1 MADGSGSPVGI
12 VGCGAR
18 DENTP
23 QVNMQTTEPA
33 AGEPAGAPAPVLL
46 LYDVRYAHAIP
57 ALLESLEEDYTR
69 RSGGASCVGMR
80 GLVVG
85 YPTPQE
91 YSPPGTSGGS
101 TVRASAAGDERGT
114 NTETVPSSCKGS
126 RGGSVGPGCGC
137 GPAAATTGVAA
148 TSAAVTEG
156 AAADTT
162 ATDDDGVAARI
173 NELRVSGSRC
183 GPHDKGSVST
193 TRTGCVSGGSCREAG
208 GETEE
213 GAADERCVSDSSD
226 DKLLRLKAP
235 CCASGA
241 GVKSMATDGGCGHPR
256 IQKQQQQQRD
266 ENEATLLSAPPKI
279 PPSATTSATRQEQQ
293 QEPENT
299 AGSLPSSGTSPSA
312 AISATEQQQQ
322 PTENVAVLS
331 SASESPAG
339 APPHPT
345 STRNFVQANTP
356 PKIETPVAPTAPPGI
371 SVRIGGLGVEVESEE
386 SLKGY
391 TVFFVGS
398 EGRQL
403 TNILLRC
410 AGCRD
415 RLRYDPSLPKGRRLA
430 AETGR
435 GNRDL
440 MRRCVCVYVCL
451 CVCVIGCRS
460 VSPVQGHAPGD
471 QERVYGSSFKWMELV
486 DSNLESLRCE
496 CSYFLPIFSHVFWL
510 VPILRKV

>member
-1 MADGSGSPVGI
+1 QIPKTVEFISKGAFKRVALQFPDSLLREAPEVLWTLQARVRKLVATTRGSGSSEEKGPLDMGGLLGAEGEPLIFVTGDTSYGSCCVDEVSAQHLKADAIVHYGRACLSPTNSSVPVLYVFGRGSVDVQDLASTLLSGPLAPSLGSPVGI

-57 ALLESLEEDYTR
+57 ALLESLEEEYTR

-126 RGGSVGPGCGC
+126 RGGSVGPG
-137 GPAAATTGVAA
+137 
-148 TSAAVTEG
+148 
-156 AAADTT
+156 
-162 ATDDDGVAARI
+162 
-173 NELRVSGSRC
+173 
-183 GPHDKGSVST
+183 
-193 TRTGCVSGGSCREAG
+193 
-208 GETEE
+208 
-213 GAADERCVSDSSD
+213 CVSDSSD

-440 MRRCVCVYVCL
+440 MRR
-451 CVCVIGCRS
+451 
-460 VSPVQGHAPGD
+460 
-471 QERVYGSSFKWMELV
+471 
-486 DSNLESLRCE
+486 
-496 CSYFLPIFSHVFWL
+496 
-510 VPILRKV
+510 